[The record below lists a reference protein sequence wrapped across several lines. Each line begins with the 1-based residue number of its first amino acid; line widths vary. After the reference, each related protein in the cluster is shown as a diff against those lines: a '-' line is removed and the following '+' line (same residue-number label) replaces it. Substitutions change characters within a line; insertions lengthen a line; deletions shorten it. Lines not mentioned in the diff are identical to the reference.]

1 METNNKI
8 HTFGDNNIELQN
20 ITARDIKIVTG
31 KEASPEVKSKKTEI
45 AEKIAALIKQ
55 LPDLQQDISD
65 LDSSGEVDFD
75 QFDEIVWDELLEAI
89 EFGNCVL
96 FIGQDIATDENG
108 DSLHEKFYES
118 ISRRKIEYNKHDG
131 FFMPGADKQIKIK
144 AMNFYNKEFPR
155 KNKNGYEILE
165 KIAEIPFSLIISVTP
180 DVTMHQILE
189 KYNKEHDFLYFNGT
203 KQETEEPTMEKPVLF
218 NLLGNTAINGKYIF
232 THEQFYEYINSKQEV
247 KIPTE
252 IETKVKEAA
261 HYLFIG
267 IDFNKW
273 YNRLLLFTLRLDNEV
288 DSYSFEVEKIDEAN
302 QNFIT
307 QQFNVSFIDSN
318 YGEFIK
324 ALSQK
329 CQEEDLVK
337 PIIDTFIE
345 NTLQA
350 IEKLKNKAIDTDSVE
365 KLATIEG
372 EINTISEQ
380 INKHK

>member
-118 ISRRKIEYNKHDG
+118 ISRRKIEYNKYDG